1 MVHGLAPLTAAC
13 ALMAACSA
21 ASSAQATIRQYSYD
35 PADAG
40 TRLAAGGV
48 TFMVNQTLLGGVRV
62 LKMRATEAKATADLE
77 RVDQGVL
84 GQGGFARAVGRD
96 APENA
101 LYQIRSSAEG
111 PAFVAALCPGS
122 KRAWVA
128 LSPVGYGEDLQAVVI
143 GDDPSGGPARKCRAL
158 AFTFRGEWRLPAGSP
173 PPTEAQEPPD
183 FPN

>member
-1 MVHGLAPLTAAC
+1 MRSFAPVAIAAAMLTLANTAG
-13 ALMAACSA
+13 
-21 ASSAQATIRQYSYD
+21 ATIRQFSYD
-35 PADAG
+35 PADAD
-40 TRLAAGGV
+40 TRLASGGV
-48 TFMVNQTLLGGVRV
+48 TFMVNQSLLGGVRV

-77 RVDQGVL
+77 RVDQGAL
-84 GQGGFARAVGRD
+84 GPGGLERAVGRA
-96 APENA
+96 APEHA
-101 LYQIRSSAEG
+101 LYRIRSSAEG

-128 LSPVGYGEDLQAVVI
+128 LSPVSYGEDLQAVVI

-158 AFTFRGEWRLPAGSP
+158 AFTFHGEWRLPGGAS

>member
-1 MVHGLAPLTAAC
+1 MRSFAPVAATAVMLALAPTAG
-13 ALMAACSA
+13 
-21 ASSAQATIRQYSYD
+21 ATIRQFSYD
-35 PADAG
+35 PADAD

-48 TFMVNQTLLGGVRV
+48 TFMVSQTLLGGVRV

-84 GQGGFARAVGRD
+84 GQGGLARAVGRA
-96 APENA
+96 APEHA
-101 LYQIRSSAEG
+101 LYLIRSSAEG

-128 LSPVGYGEDLQAVVI
+128 LSPVSYGEDLQAVVI

-158 AFTFRGEWRLPAGSP
+158 AFTFHGEWRLPGGSS
-173 PPTEAQEPPD
+173 PPTEAAEPPD

>member
-1 MVHGLAPLTAAC
+1 MRRLTLAAAAVATLALAPKAG
-13 ALMAACSA
+13 
-21 ASSAQATIRQYSYD
+21 ATIRQFSYD
-35 PADAG
+35 PADAD

-48 TFMVNQTLLGGVRV
+48 TFMVNQSLFGGVRV

-77 RVDQGVL
+77 RADPGAL
-84 GQGGFARAVGRD
+84 GQGGLARALGRT
-96 APENA
+96 AAEHS
-101 LYQIRSSAEG
+101 LYRIRSSAEG

-143 GDDPSGGPARKCRAL
+143 GDNPSGGPARKCRAL
-158 AFTFRGEWRLPAGSP
+158 AFTFHGEWRLPVGSP
-173 PPTEAQEPPD
+173 PPTEAAEPPD